1 VDITSFPFPSK
12 LIEAE
17 DDTVIALVAT
27 SVEQFDE
34 LALRDLTSWS
44 WTTSGKYIGLAIVV
58 NGKTMPLVR
67 FDTRLAHHREALEG
81 ALREGV
87 LRIKPAANLEADGEL
102 IPGGIRLD
110 LQTFDRLIVSSML
123 GG

>member
-67 FDTRLAHHREALEG
+67 FDTRLAHHREALQG
-81 ALREGV
+81 ALREGSSGSS
-87 LRIKPAANLEADGEL
+87 LRRTSRLTVNSFRVASGL
-102 IPGGIRLD
+102 IYRPS
-110 LQTFDRLIVSSML
+110 TA
-123 GG
+123 